1 MLTNTRSKNVL
12 GICVGDHGMLIA
24 ESPCASATL
33 SSGAIRVAEFNYPP
47 GVTLEKGEALGTSLR
62 EFLQSQGFSTTRAVY
77 GIPARWMLLKSH
89 SLPPADPQT
98 AATMLWLRA
107 ETSGMAEVG
116 EMVFDYIGRPDPQE
130 SSAVVLV
137 GLAKKKRDQLLAIGA
152 SAGLKIESI
161 VPTGAALADVA
172 AIAGRGPLILSL
184 GRENVELLGIEHH
197 SVHFLKHL
205 GASSAKG
212 QLIAELRRATATLAH
227 SHYAKPE
234 LVLWNEG
241 QKEDAD
247 LRSAIE
253 SAVGMPLIDAE
264 IPGGGASGRSSVLA
278 SPAAA
283 IALSAQS
290 SLPDFLH
297 PRLNAPRAHNR
308 RPTAVVAAVMAACV
322 ALFAL
327 AGYIDIL
334 HLNHQ
339 VADADAQLVALQ
351 PKLKAAKPFVDSME
365 FARTFEAKN
374 PKCLAA
380 LRELTSAMPK
390 DGQTYLTSFN
400 LQSNMRGEF
409 SGRSSSDQSVVSL
422 MDKLSSARR
431 FTDLKRKMDERQ
443 GKAGNE
449 VSYSVTFKFVP

>member
-33 SSGAIRVAEFNYPP
+33 SSGAVRVAEFNYPP
-47 GVTLEKGEALGTSLR
+47 GITLEKHEALGASLR

-77 GIPARWMLLKSH
+77 GIPARWLLLKSH

-107 ETSGMAEVG
+107 ETSGMSEVG

-130 SSAVVLV
+130 SSAVVLA

-152 SAGLKIESI
+152 AAELKIESI

-172 AIAGRGPLILSL
+172 AIAGRGPLVLSI

-205 GASSAKG
+205 GASSAKA
-212 QLIAELRRATATLAH
+212 QLIAELRRATATFQR

-234 LVLWNEG
+234 LILWNEG

-253 SAVGMPLIDAE
+253 SAVGMAVVDGE
-264 IPGGGASGRSSVLA
+264 IPGSESSARSKVSASTAG
-278 SPAAA
+278 A
-283 IALSAQS
+283 IACSSQD
-290 SLPDFLH
+290 SLPDFLR
-297 PRLNAPRAHNR
+297 PRLNAPRAQNR
-308 RPTAVVAAVMAACV
+308 RPMAVLAGVLAACV
-322 ALFAL
+322 ALLAL

-334 HLNHQ
+334 HLEHE
-339 VADADAQLVALQ
+339 VAGADARLVAMQ
-351 PKLKAAKPFVDSME
+351 PKLKTAKPFVASME
-365 FARTFEAKN
+365 YAQAFETKK
-374 PKCLAA
+374 PSYIAA
-380 LRELTSAMPK
+380 LRELTTAMPK
-390 DGQTYLTSFN
+390 DGRTYLTSFN

-409 SGRSSSDQSVVSL
+409 SGRSSSDQAVVSL
-422 MDKLSSARR
+422 MDKLSSARK

>member
-33 SSGAIRVAEFNYPP
+33 SSGAVRVAEFNYPP
-47 GVTLEKGEALGTSLR
+47 GVTLEKGEALGASLR
-62 EFLQSQGFSTTRAVY
+62 EFLQSQGFSTTRAIY

-116 EMVFDYIGRPDPQE
+116 EMIFDYIGRPDSQE
-130 SSAVVLV
+130 PSTVVLA
-137 GLAKKKRDQLLAIGA
+137 GLTKKKRDQLLAIGT

-161 VPTGAALADVA
+161 VPTGAALADLA
-172 AIAGRGPLILSL
+172 AIAGRGPLVLSI

-212 QLIAELRRATATLAH
+212 QLIAELRRATATLQH

-234 LVLWNEG
+234 LILWTEG

-253 SAVGMPLIDAE
+253 SAVGMPVVDGEL
-264 IPGGGASGRSSVLA
+264 PGSETSARSKVSA
-278 SPAAA
+278 TTAAA

-290 SLPDFLH
+290 PLPDFLR
-297 PRLNAPRAHNR
+297 PRISAPRVQNR
-308 RPTAVVAAVMAACV
+308 RPMALLAGVLAACV
-322 ALFAL
+322 ALLAL

-334 HLNHQ
+334 HLDHQ
-339 VADADAQLVALQ
+339 VADYDTKLAALQ
-351 PKLKAAKPFVDSME
+351 PRLKTAKPFVDSME
-365 FARTFEAKN
+365 FARTFEAK
-374 PKCLAA
+374 KATYLSAM
-380 LRELTSAMPK
+380 RELTSAMPK

-443 GKAGNE
+443 GKTGNE